1 VLRHLQ
7 PLVTLVAGDSTDPH
21 EGKETMLRRT
31 IGLFITLGVAFWA
44 GYQLAWNQD
53 VLDDL
58 GGVGF
63 FAVLAIALVA
73 AVLLFMWPGRFSVFL
88 ALVLG
93 GLAVHFGGDVI
104 ENITWSGVGMVAV
117 ALIVIG
123 ILWVLTC
130 SDKGWASR
138 KYRKVLN
145 SLPKP
150 SKNGNDDTD
159 AVLVT

>member
-1 VLRHLQ
+1 
-7 PLVTLVAGDSTDPH
+7 
-21 EGKETMLRRT
+21 MLRRT

-104 ENITWSGVGMVAV
+104 ENI
-117 ALIVIG
+117 VIG